1 MVSSEGKKPPSV
13 SKQPPVPKHYRV
25 LKILGLVVRSLIFL
39 ASCKC
44 VANASVQKAA
54 AGSISFTLA
63 TSDVITVA
71 TVVIIPLVVW
81 FVRTL
86 FGKIDRVA
94 EDMAELI
101 KFMHRSEVTTVK
113 DVAASESRTNRI
125 IHLAL
130 AGKHPST
137 DAESASDNP

>member
-25 LKILGLVVRSLIFL
+25 LKILGLV
-39 ASCKC
+39 
-44 VANASVQKAA
+44 AA